1 MPRKLIVKCCLL
13 LLAALVLAVAAQA
26 QAVTIYRPTP
36 PDPRQFPIVAWGG
49 SPPDADLLRE
59 MKQAGFTVSGFCSP
73 EDLDKVK
80 AAGLSC
86 YVMDKRISL
95 TRDQWDKLPPEAEL
109 RKGIAELVKQ
119 VGNHPAALGYY
130 LLDEPNATMLENLGK
145 VSAMLRDLAPDKWPY
160 VNLFPMYASRR
171 RFQPIGYEPY
181 VRSLVEVIRQPFIS
195 YDLYA
200 LINGEMMDRFYTQL
214 EVIRR
219 ISLETK
225 TPFWNIALSNA
236 HFAYMEP
243 TEATVHL
250 QAYAT
255 MAYGGRGMQWFTYM
269 GYPGMRLAALD
280 QFGHRT
286 PTWGMLQRVNYELHV
301 LAPVLLKLTSTG
313 VYHYPEYPEQG
324 RSLAESKLIKS
335 VELTQDFYRPATAG
349 RILIGEFEDTEHRP
363 YFMIV
368 NKDLKNPFRFRI
380 ELKQPER
387 KMYAVSS
394 SSGTEELFVHDM
406 NWLAPGSGLL
416 LRVE

>member
-1 MPRKLIVKCCLL
+1 MPRNLIVKCGLL
-13 LLAALVLAVAAQA
+13 LLIALAVSAAAQGPA
-26 QAVTIYRPTP
+26 ATIYRPTP

-49 SPPDADLLRE
+49 SPSDADLLRE
-59 MKQAGFTVSGFCSP
+59 MKAAGFTVSGFCYP

-80 AAGLSC
+80 AAGLTC

-95 TRDQWDKLPPEAEL
+95 TREQWDKLPPEPEL

-145 VSAMLRDLAPDKWPY
+145 VAAMLRELAPEKWPY

-255 MAYGGRGMQWFTYM
+255 LAYGGRGMQWFTYL
-269 GYPGMRLAALD
+269 GYPGMRLSAID
-280 QFGHRT
+280 QFGHQT
-286 PTWGMLQRVNYELHV
+286 PTWGMLQRVNHELHV
-301 LAPVLLKLTSTG
+301 LAPVMVKLTSTG

-324 RSLAESKLIKS
+324 RPLAESKLVKS
-335 VELTQDFYRPATAG
+335 V
-349 RILIGEFEDTEHRP
+349 
-363 YFMIV
+363 
-368 NKDLKNPFRFRI
+368 
-380 ELKQPER
+380 
-387 KMYAVSS
+387 
-394 SSGTEELFVHDM
+394 
-406 NWLAPGSGLL
+406 
-416 LRVE
+416 